1 MSADKFIFIANHTGL
16 DFINTLLI
24 KRNEP
29 LDLLETPADL
39 LLWMFDSYLLTS
51 QDLVFIEQNWLHLGG
66 GEIMDQVLSD
76 ALRLRYAAHQA
87 LLAPWD
93 RDMALAVINE
103 YLSVAAVAARLVRS
117 GEGYLLQDYAD
128 SPHGL
133 VSLIVRQV
141 AAIFTELDPALIKK
155 CRNDKCVLFF
165 YDTSKNRARTWCSMD
180 MCGNR
185 AKAAKHY
192 QTHANQVP

>member
-76 ALRLRYAAHQA
+76 ALRLRQAAHQA
-87 LLAPWD
+87 LLAPGD